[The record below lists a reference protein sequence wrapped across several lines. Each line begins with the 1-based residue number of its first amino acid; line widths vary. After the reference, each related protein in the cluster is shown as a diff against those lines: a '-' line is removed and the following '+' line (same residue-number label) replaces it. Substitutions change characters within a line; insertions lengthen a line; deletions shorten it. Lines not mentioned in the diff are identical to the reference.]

1 MPEIRQRL
9 THCFASIFP
18 NLSDD
23 EIQSASHTSVAN
35 WDSLVT
41 ITLIIWFPLSKS
53 WTVCGEGSRMQAKS
67 GKQRAQRS
75 PTKGVPR
82 QSRPHR
88 FTPHSRLATVL
99 LATFPESL
107 NSRS

>member
-41 ITLIIWFPLSKS
+41 ITLISVVEEEFNVSIPLEDFDNMVSF
-53 WTVCGEGSRMQAKS
+53 EQ
-67 GKQRAQRS
+67 
-75 PTKGVPR
+75 
-82 QSRPHR
+82 
-88 FTPHSRLATVL
+88 VL
-99 LATFPESL
+99 DRVWRRIENAS
-107 NSRS
+107 